1 MIIVVGRSIG
11 SVFGLSSETVQER
24 WGSRGIG
31 VGWGSWTGVLIKN
44 LHKQRDIG
52 WDWRDHV
59 RGWKDRP
66 DITIVS
72 RQTKLNYLC
81 VYNGWTTFPF

>member
-31 VGWGSWTGVLIKN
+31 VG
-44 LHKQRDIG
+44 
-52 WDWRDHV
+52 
-59 RGWKDRP
+59 
-66 DITIVS
+66 
-72 RQTKLNYLC
+72 
-81 VYNGWTTFPF
+81 